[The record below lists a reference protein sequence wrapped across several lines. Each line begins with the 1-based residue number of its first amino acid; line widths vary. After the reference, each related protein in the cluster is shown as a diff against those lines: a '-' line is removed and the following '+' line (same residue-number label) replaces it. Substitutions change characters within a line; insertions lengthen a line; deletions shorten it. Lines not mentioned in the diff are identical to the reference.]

1 MPSLFGSSADIG
13 AMPTWAMLAGEI
25 LQEEL
30 AAAACFFPLLVAA
43 AAAGGAAVAPRY
55 KHALQSTRE
64 RIASQRQRCL
74 KRERTKKY
82 NLRPSRGK
90 LGQIRSV
97 RKVFG
102 QQGTAVE
109 SHIDHISSTIIC
121 FPNMTKLAISSE
133 ICLGFVI
140 SCRQR
145 KNR

>member
-43 AAAGGAAVAPRY
+43 AAAGGIAVARGY
-55 KHALQSTRE
+55 THAWQGSHE

-82 NLRPSRGK
+82 NLCPSRGK
-90 LGQIRSV
+90 LGQSKASGKFSAN
-97 RKVFG
+97 RKRLSNP
-102 QQGTAVE
+102 T
-109 SHIDHISSTIIC
+109 STI
-121 FPNMTKLAISSE
+121 LA
-133 ICLGFVI
+133 LP
-140 SCRQR
+140 
-145 KNR
+145 